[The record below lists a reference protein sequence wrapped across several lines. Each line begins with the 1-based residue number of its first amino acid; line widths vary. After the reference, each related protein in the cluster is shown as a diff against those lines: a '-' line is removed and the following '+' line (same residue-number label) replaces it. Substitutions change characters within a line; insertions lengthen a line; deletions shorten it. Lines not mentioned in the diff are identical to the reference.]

1 MEVKLDNPDDV
12 HEILWKFAEQRIL
25 TVAARTGILEHLAGG
40 RDTIEKTAETLKLDS
55 LAAGK
60 IIRVLSSMGLLECE
74 GDTYSMNEAL
84 SRYFRGDSHD
94 ITAMILHSH
103 HLSDMWG
110 ATIEKW
116 LRGEELPRR
125 QRSDEE
131 ITAFG
136 EAMEAMGSYVARQA
150 ARCLDLRSVRS
161 MLDVGGGFGHFT
173 RTFMSENPKIEGTVL
188 DTPGTVKAA
197 REKFREYHEDEKLKW
212 IEGDYHEAG
221 WGSDYDLVLLAN
233 VLHQE
238 NPEKARSLV
247 MKGAEALMHGGR
259 LAIIDFSIDDEKR
272 KMLMGALFAVNM
284 RSFGDTYPEA
294 DLRRWM
300 EDAGLINVQRTDL
313 SSFRWLITGFRV
325 W

>member
-1 MEVKLDNPDDV
+1 MDIKLDNPDDI

-25 TVAARTGILEHLAGG
+25 AAAARTGILEHLAGKS
-40 RDTIEKTAETLKLDS
+40 DTIEKTAEILELDS
-55 LAAGK
+55 TAAGK
-60 IIRVLSSMGLLECE
+60 IIRVLSSMGLLECQDDRYTMAE
-74 GDTYSMNEAL
+74 PL
-84 SRYFRGDSHD
+84 SRYFRGDSDD
-94 ITAMILHSH
+94 ITAMILHLD
-103 HLSDMWG
+103 HLNDMWG

-116 LRGEELPRR
+116 LRGEEIPRR

-150 ARCLDLRSVRS
+150 VRRLDLRSVKT

-173 RTFMSENPKIEGTVL
+173 RTFIRDNPEIQGTVL
-188 DTPGTVKAA
+188 DRPDTVKAA
-197 REKFREYHEDEKLKW
+197 REKFRTNDKEKKLEW
-212 IEGDYHEAG
+212 LEGDYHEVN
-221 WGSDYDLVLLAN
+221 WGRDYDLVLLAN
-233 VLHQE
+233 ILHQE
-238 NPEKARSLV
+238 NRENARSLV
-247 MKGAEALMHGGR
+247 LKGTEALKHGGR

-284 RSFGDTYPEA
+284 RSIGDTYPEA

-300 EDAGLINVQRTDL
+300 EEAGLINIQRTDL